1 MKRQI
6 IVATTPEAYTL
17 VSQRLSDGWVLDPTI
32 HRGEPFGLEASIVYH
47 LVLYESEDEKPKPE
61 EKLGDFNG
69 VTSLKD
75 VPNAEVDALLEQ
87 GYIIHTVYAKNTIL
101 LKRKDTTI
109 EEAEKS

>member
-1 MKRQI
+1 MKRCIFLASGQD
-6 IVATTPEAYTL
+6 EYTS
-17 VSQRLSDGWVLDPTI
+17 VQRILDRGWVLDPAI

-47 LVLYESEDEKPKPE
+47 LVFYEGEEKPKLE

-101 LKRKDTTI
+101 LKRKEKTT